1 MPIQEGEHKAVTEA
15 HEPGDEQHRAVLNTP
30 EQPEEVSVV
39 ERLFGGGLWGDGGLV
54 RGGALLWRCH
64 IPIYLC
70 EKNGVK
76 RIK

>member
-54 RGGALLWRCH
+54 RGGAHAPLWRCNV
-64 IPIYLC
+64 PLYLC
-70 EKNGVK
+70 EKMKV
-76 RIK
+76 